1 MISRATLAT
10 IGQERP
16 PELIELELR
25 PQLREQPAGAPL
37 PRTLQAHG
45 LEAYLHAEAS
55 RVVEF
60 AQVKDVPLHDA
71 RAERHGSAK
80 GPEPKPPRDTPEP
93 DEQINLSDPDARL
106 MRKGKREGYT
116 QSDNAQAIVDAEG
129 SLLIVG
135 QRVSTCAADVG
146 ETEADLAAI
155 PPSLGTPTAALADC
169 GYADKATIERLGR
182 DRPGLDLYISVH
194 REDAHAER
202 RYDWRP
208 LDKIKAP
215 RVPTDPIL
223 IAMAKKLRTPEG
235 KARYRGGPALSSP
248 SSASSKAR
256 SAFGSFC
263 SGA

>member
-1 MISRATLAT
+1 MISRPTLAT

-106 MRKGKREGYT
+106 MRKSKREGYT
-116 QSDNAQAIVDAEG
+116 Q
-129 SLLIVG
+129 
-135 QRVSTCAADVG
+135 R
-146 ETEADLAAI
+146 
-155 PPSLGTPTAALADC
+155 PSSMPTAA
-169 GYADKATIERLGR
+169 
-182 DRPGLDLYISVH
+182 
-194 REDAHAER
+194 
-202 RYDWRP
+202 
-208 LDKIKAP
+208 
-215 RVPTDPIL
+215 
-223 IAMAKKLRTPEG
+223 
-235 KARYRGGPALSSP
+235 SS
-248 SSASSKAR
+248 SSASA
-256 SAFGSFC
+256 
-263 SGA
+263 